1 MSFHLETSL
10 GKSLAEEKN
19 SPLPDHGHFQSKAS
33 GRILIVAPEPFYE
46 DRGTPIALK
55 LLLEALSSRGEEVDL
70 LTYPIGES
78 VDLPGLR
85 TFRVGTHL
93 PIRKVPIGFS
103 FRKILFDLLLIPAIV
118 KLSLRWN
125 YKCLHAVEEAAF
137 LGMWLRPWH
146 KLPVI
151 YDMQSSLPEQLMG
164 RLFFRIGAVQGLLR
178 FFERW
183 LIRSI
188 DRVVCSG
195 GLREYVLGIRPTV
208 SVHEWCFPGNP
219 VVVSMEEVQ
228 RFREK
233 LEITAGSQIVLYTGN
248 FEPYQGIS
256 RLLDAIPKV
265 ISELPNTVFLLVGFD
280 DSWDT
285 KLLEQVDG
293 LWKPGAVKLIPR
305 RPKAEI
311 YRYLSVAD
319 VVVSP
324 REFGSN
330 VALKVFDYMAAGK
343 PIVATDSKAHRTVL
357 NNDRAVLVG
366 LGPEDL
372 SGGIIRLLKNRDMA
386 ARLGE
391 SARAYAEENLS
402 WNAFVDRVGR
412 LYCFDDDQ
420 AGPKGR
426 QVQCG

>member
-1 MSFHLETSL
+1 MRTP
-10 GKSLAEEKN
+10 LAKEQKCP
-19 SPLPDHGHFQSKAS
+19 SSDHGSSHEKPL

-46 DRGTPIALK
+46 DRGTPIALR

-70 LTYPIGES
+70 LTYPMGEP

-103 FRKILFDLLLIPAIV
+103 FRKVVLDLLLIPAIV
-118 KLSLRWN
+118 KLSLRGN
-125 YKCLHAVEEAAF
+125 YRCIHAVEEAAF
-137 LGMWLRPWH
+137 LGVWLRPLH

-151 YDMQSSLPEQLMG
+151 YDMASCLPEQLMKHF
-164 RLFFRIGAVQGLLR
+164 FFRMSAVQKLLR
-178 FFERW
+178 FFERR
-183 LIRSI
+183 LIRNI

-195 GLREYVLGIRPTV
+195 GLREYVLRICPNATID
-208 SVHEWCFPGNP
+208 EWCFPGNR
-219 VVVSMEEVQ
+219 VEVSSEEAQ

-233 LEITAGSQIVLYTGN
+233 LEIAAGSQVVVYTGN

-256 RLLDAIPKV
+256 KLLDAIPKV
-265 ISELPNTVFLLVGFD
+265 LLELPNTVFLLVGID
-280 DSWDT
+280 DSCDSNMR
-285 KLLEQVDG
+285 EQADG
-293 LWKPGAVKLIPR
+293 LLKEGAVRLIPR
-305 RPKAEI
+305 RPKAEV

-343 PIVATDSKAHRTVL
+343 PIVATDSKAHRAVL
-357 NNDRAVLVG
+357 NDDRALLVG
-366 LGPEDL
+366 LGTKDL
-372 SGGIIRLLKNRDMA
+372 SDAIIRLLKNRDMA
-386 ARLGE
+386 NRLGE
-391 SARAYAEENLS
+391 SARAYAQENLS

-412 LYCFDDDQ
+412 LYRLGEDQ
-420 AGPKGR
+420 EGPTGFP
-426 QVQCG
+426 V

>member
-1 MSFHLETSL
+1 
-10 GKSLAEEKN
+10 LAKDKY
-19 SPLPDHGHFQSKAS
+19 SPTPGREHFQPKAS

-55 LLLEALSSRGEEVDL
+55 LLLEALSSRGDEVDL
-70 LTYPIGES
+70 LTFPMGEPI
-78 VDLPGLR
+78 DLPGLR
-85 TFRVGTHL
+85 TFRVGVHL

-103 FRKILFDLLLIPAIV
+103 FRKVLLDLLLVPAIV
-118 KLSLRWN
+118 KLSRRWN
-125 YKCLHAVEEAAF
+125 YRCIHAVEEAAF
-137 LGMWLRPWH
+137 LGMWLRPLH

-164 RLFFRIGAVQGLLR
+164 RFFFRIGVVQKLLR

-183 LIRSI
+183 LIRGI

-195 GLREYVLGIRPTV
+195 GLREYVLGIRPNA

-219 VVVSMEEVQ
+219 VDVPTEEVQ

-233 LEITAGSQIVLYTGN
+233 LEITVGSQIVVYTGN

-265 ISELPNTVFLLVGFD
+265 LSELPNTVFLLVGFD
-280 DSWDT
+280 DSCDSH
-285 KLLEQVDG
+285 LLEQVHE
-293 LWKPGAVKLIPR
+293 LCKQGAVKLISR

-311 YRYLSVAD
+311 YRYLSIAD

-324 REFGSN
+324 RESGSN

-366 LGPEDL
+366 LGSEEL
-372 SGGIIRLLKNRDMA
+372 SEAIKRLLKNREMA

-391 SARAYAEENLS
+391 SARAYAEKNLS

-412 LYCFDDDQ
+412 LYRLDDDQ
-420 AGPKGR
+420 AGPAGR